1 MQTEFLKVDENSIR
15 KACDLLEAGEVVAIP
30 TETVYGL
37 FADATSTPACEN
49 IFKAKD
55 RPQDNPLIVHICD
68 YDMLYEV
75 AEDVPEEAI
84 KLADAFWPGPL
95 TMILKKKPVIPDS
108 VSAGLDT
115 AGIRM
120 PSNPVIL
127 EVISR
132 TRLPLAGPSA
142 NMSGRPSPTDAQTVY
157 DDMNGR
163 IPLVLDGGACKI
175 GVESTVISL
184 ATDVPILFRP
194 GFITAA
200 QISEVIGKEVV
211 LSKGIKEEL
220 PEGEKVLSPG
230 LKHKHYAPK
239 AEVTI
244 VNGRFED
251 YLALIEREGA
261 VALCF
266 DEYRDR
272 IKGKAVT
279 YGSENDSAAQAVR
292 LFSALRELD
301 ELGARKVYAMMP
313 STEGVGLAVY
323 NRLLRASGFRVM
335 NI

>member
-1 MQTEFLKVDENSIR
+1 MFTELLGVNDESIK
-15 KACDLLEAGEVVAIP
+15 KACDLLLDGQVVAIP

-37 FADATSTPACEN
+37 FADATSSRACSN

-68 YDMLYEV
+68 YDMLKEI
-75 AEDVPEEAI
+75 ALEIPEEAM

-95 TMILKKKPVIPDS
+95 TMILKKKDIIPDS

-120 PSNPVIL
+120 PSNPVVL
-127 EVISR
+127 EVMSK

-142 NMSGRPSPTDAQTVY
+142 NRSGRPSPTDAQTVFE
-157 DDMNGR
+157 DMNGR
-163 IPLVLDGGACKI
+163 IPLVLDGGPCKI
-175 GVESTVISL
+175 GVESTVVSL
-184 ATDVPILFRP
+184 ATDPPMLFRP
-194 GFITAA
+194 GYITAS
-200 QISEVIGKEVV
+200 QISEVIGKPVV
-211 LSKGIKEEL
+211 LSKGISEEL
-220 PEGEKVLSPG
+220 AEGEKVLSPG

-244 VNGRFED
+244 VNGSFDSYKRLVES
-251 YLALIEREGA
+251 ENA

-266 DEYRDR
+266 EEYKDMLN
-272 IKGKAVT
+272 VT
-279 YGSENDSAAQAVR
+279 SVSYGSETDSASQAVR

-301 ELGARKVYAMMP
+301 EIGASKVYAMMP

-323 NRLLRASGFRVM
+323 NRLLRSAGFRVI